1 VSLETDLLID
11 RRRLK
16 RHLVFWRALAVLALV
31 VAALVGIRGH
41 GLIGAGAYVA
51 RLPVDGIITDDPKLV
66 AAVRKLA
73 DDQSVKALIVAIN
86 SPGGSVGGG
95 EALHDAIAG
104 VAAKKPVVAV
114 MGGLAASAAYM
125 IAVPAAR
132 IYAYQGT
139 LTGDIGVFLQAADI
153 SGLLGKLGIGTEV
166 IKSGPMKDEP
176 NFTAPLPPP
185 ARDMLQGIVM
195 NLYDQF
201 VAMVATGRH
210 MDPAKVRQL
219 ADGRP
224 YTGQQALQLGLI
236 DAIGDEYDAR
246 QWLAS
251 TKGVPEDLPV
261 HDVSTE
267 SFAARELD
275 GSLQW
280 LVDGFWKSIVS
291 QWLSIDGAWAVWQRS
306 GN

>member
-16 RHLVFWRALAVLALV
+16 RHLVFWRVLAVLALLA
-31 VAALVGIRGH
+31 AALAVVHGN
-41 GLIGAGAYVA
+41 GLIGGGAYVA
-51 RLPVDGIITDDPKLV
+51 RLRIDGIITEDPKLD

-73 DDQSVKALIVAIN
+73 DDGSVKALIVAIN

-95 EALHDAIAG
+95 ESLHDAIAE

-125 IAVPAAR
+125 VAVPAAR
-132 IYAYQGT
+132 IFAYPGT
-139 LTGDIGVFLQAADI
+139 LTGDIGVFLQTADI

-166 IKSGPMKDEP
+166 IKSGPLKDEP
-176 NFTAPLPPP
+176 NYTAPLTPQ

-201 VAMVATGRH
+201 VTMVAAGRH
-210 MDPAKVRQL
+210 MDPGKVRQL

-236 DAIGDEYDAR
+236 DAIGNEHTAR

-251 TKGVPEDLPV
+251 TKGVSEDLPV
-261 HDVSTE
+261 RDISTE
-267 SFAARELD
+267 GFAARALS

-280 LVDGFWKSIVS
+280 VLDGFWKSIVS
-291 QWLSIDGAWAVWQRS
+291 QWLNIDGAWAFWQRS
-306 GN
+306 GA

>member
-1 VSLETDLLID
+1 M
-11 RRRLK
+11 
-16 RHLVFWRALAVLALV
+16 LAVLALV
-31 VAALVGIRGH
+31 AAALAGIRGH
-41 GLIGAGAYVA
+41 GMIGGGAYVA

-66 AAVRKLA
+66 AAVRKLG
-73 DDQSVKALIVAIN
+73 DDRSVKALIVAID

-95 EALHDAIAG
+95 ESLHDAIAE

-132 IYAYQGT
+132 IFAYPGT
-139 LTGDIGVFLQAADI
+139 LTGDIGVFLQTADI

-166 IKSGPMKDEP
+166 IKSGPLKDEP
-176 NFTAPLPPP
+176 NFLAPLTPQ
-185 ARDMLQGIVM
+185 ARDMLQGIVT

-201 VAMVATGRH
+201 VAMVAAGRH
-210 MDPAKVRQL
+210 MDVAKVRQL

-236 DAIGDEYDAR
+236 DAIGDEHNAR

-251 TKGVPEDLPV
+251 TKGVSEDLPV
-261 HDVSTE
+261 RDVSTE
-267 SFAARELD
+267 GFLASELS

-280 LVDGFWKSIVS
+280 MLDGFSKSIVS
-291 QWLSIDGAWAVWQRS
+291 QWLSIDGIWAVWQRS
-306 GN
+306 GG